1 MKTITLKEG
10 VESLPRLK
18 PMLLTPTLLA
28 FSLLTAVG
36 CAPRAAMGPS
46 ADSVSGSQQLQS
58 ESPAQIEAQALAL
71 RHVDPFI
78 GTGGHGHTFPGALV
92 PFGMVQLSPD
102 NPSKGWDWTSGYHYS
117 DDTLLG
123 FSHTHLSGTG
133 VGDML
138 DLLVMPFRGDYLTR
152 PRDDKDRIF
161 THYGHAKESATPG
174 YYSLYLPEEQVQVEL
189 TASTRTGVHRYRFD
203 GDADAQL
210 LIDLGYAQ
218 NYDKSVVTFLRVEDE
233 HTLTGYRLSTGWAK
247 NQPLYFVAKFDQPFS
262 HQLYSENQAI
272 KGEQLQAEKG
282 RIVLNFGSSSAGSS
296 SVGASAEKAAKVVE
310 ARVALSYTSIAGAKA
325 NLKAEVADLS
335 FAQIKANAHEAWAQ
349 QLGKF
354 QVEDGNEVNKT
365 KFYTALYHAFVAP
378 QVFHDVDGAFF
389 GADGAAHANPGY
401 GRYSLFS
408 LWDTFRALHPLLTFS
423 NPERV
428 DDMVKSMLGFYDETG
443 LLPTWDLMSNETD
456 VMIGYHAV
464 PVIVD
469 AYLKGLT
476 SADPEHIYAAIKASA
491 MQDRFGIDRFREY
504 GFVPSDLEVEAVSK
518 TLEYAF
524 DDWAIAQMAKVL
536 GKTADYQLFSQ
547 RAQSY
552 KTLFDAET
560 GFMRG
565 KDHRGN
571 WVTPFNPTYVEHRN
585 TDYTEANAWQYSFF
599 VPHDVPGMMAL
610 YGDEQSFVAKLDEL
624 FSTSSEMQG
633 DVSPDISGLIG
644 QYAHG
649 NEPVHHVA
657 YLYAFTGKKQH
668 GEARI
673 KEIRDTM
680 YLAKPDGLAGNDD
693 LGQMSA
699 WYVFSAMGFYPLNPV
714 GGDYVLGTPQFAK
727 ATVMLP
733 NGKSFNI
740 IKKGDGW
747 VKAVWLNGKKHDSA
761 ILTHQQL
768 LNGGELVFELAE

>member
-10 VESLPRLK
+10 IESLPRLT
-18 PMLLTPTLLA
+18 PILLTPTLLTL
-28 FSLLTAVG
+28 SLLTAVG
-36 CAPRAAMGPS
+36 CASRASPEPDTASVELVQLES
-46 ADSVSGSQQLQS
+46 A
-58 ESPAQIEAQALAL
+58 AQAQAL

-138 DLLVMPFRGDYLTR
+138 DVLVMPFRGDYLSR

-161 THYGHAKESATPG
+161 THYGHDKENATPG
-174 YYSLYLPEEQVQVEL
+174 YYSLYLSEERVQVEL
-189 TASTRTGVHRYRFD
+189 TASTRAGVHRYRFD
-203 GDADAQL
+203 GDADAKL

-218 NYDKSVVTFLRVEDE
+218 NYDKPVVTFLRVEDE
-233 HTLTGYRLSTGWAK
+233 HTLSGYRLSTGWAK
-247 NQPLYFVAKFDQPFS
+247 NQPLYFVAKFDQPFI
-262 HQLYSENQAI
+262 HQLFSGNQPI
-272 KGEQLQAEKG
+272 KGEQLQTEKG
-282 RIVLNFGSSSAGSS
+282 RIVLNFGAVSKTAGIQQ
-296 SVGASAEKAAKVVE
+296 AKAVE

-325 NLKAEVADLS
+325 NLKAEVAGIS
-335 FAQIKANAHEAWAQ
+335 FAQVKANARQAWAQ

-365 KFYTALYHAFVAP
+365 KFYTALYHAFIAP

-408 LWDTFRALHPLLTFS
+408 LWDTFRALHPLLTLS
-423 NPERV
+423 NPDRV
-428 DDMVKSMLGFYDETG
+428 DDMIKSMLGFYDETG

-476 SADPEHIYAAIKASA
+476 TADPEHIYAAIKASA
-491 MQDRFGIDRFREY
+491 MQDRFGIDKFRDY
-504 GFVPSDLEVEAVSK
+504 GYVPSDLEIEAVSK

-524 DDWAIAQMAKVL
+524 DDWAIAQMAKAL
-536 GKTADYQLFSQ
+536 GKTKDYDLFSQ

-552 KTLFDAET
+552 KVLFDPST

-565 KDHRGN
+565 KDHQGN

-599 VPHDVPGMMAL
+599 VPHDVTGLMSL
-610 YGDEQSFVAKLDEL
+610 YGDEQTFVAKLDEL

-633 DVSPDISGLIG
+633 DISPDISGLIG

-657 YLYAFTGKKQH
+657 YLYAFTDKKQR

-680 YLAKPDGLAGNDD
+680 YLAQPDGLAGNDD

-699 WYVFSAMGFYPLNPV
+699 WYVFSALGFYPLNPV
-714 GGDYVLGTPQFAK
+714 GGEYVLGTPQFTKVAVK
-727 ATVMLP
+727 LP
-733 NGKSFNI
+733 NGKTFNV
-740 IKKGDGW
+740 IKNGEGW
-747 VKAVWLNGKKHDSA
+747 VKTVWLNGKKHESV
-761 ILTHQQL
+761 ILTNQQIL
-768 LNGGELVFELAE
+768 AGGELLFELSE